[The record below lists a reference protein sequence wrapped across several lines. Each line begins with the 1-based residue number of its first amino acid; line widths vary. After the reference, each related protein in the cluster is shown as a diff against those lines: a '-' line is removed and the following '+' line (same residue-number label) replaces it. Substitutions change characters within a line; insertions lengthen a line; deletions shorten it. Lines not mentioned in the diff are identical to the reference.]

1 MRHGDKINNLGRTES
16 HRRALLANLAISLIE
31 HKRITTT
38 LAKAKALRRYA
49 EPLITKAKD
58 NSTHSRRIVF
68 GYLQNKEALKEL
80 FGTVAEKVGERP
92 GGYLRII
99 RLGFRRGDG
108 AETAMIEFVD
118 FNEIY
123 NPNAG
128 KVRQAKKT
136 RRGGRKAA
144 PIAEARLAPMVE
156 EDITEEV
163 IEAVAAPIE
172 AVAEVTP
179 VEVSAPVEAVAEVAE
194 VAPVEVAAPVEVVA
208 EVAEVAPVEEVVA
221 IEEATAEAEV
231 PAVEEAS
238 ASPAADESEEKKG
251 EEQA

>member
-1 MRHGDKINNLGRTES
+1 MSPPKKGTFTMRHGDKINNLGRTES
-16 HRRALLANLAISLIE
+16 HRRALLANLAIALIE

-99 RLGFRRGDG
+99 KLGFRRGDG

-118 FNEIY
+118 FNETY

-136 RRGGRKAA
+136 RRGGRKAVAVAETPVAA
-144 PIAEARLAPMVE
+144 PVME
-156 EDITEEV
+156 EEV
-163 IEAVAAPIE
+163 LEELVAAPIE
-172 AVAEVTP
+172 EVIEEVAA
-179 VEVSAPVEAVAEVAE
+179 APAEAVAAVVEEVAD
-194 VAPVEVAAPVEVVA
+194 VVA
-208 EVAEVAPVEEVVA
+208 EEKAPATEES
-221 IEEATAEAEV
+221 T
-231 PAVEEAS
+231 
-238 ASPAADESEEKKG
+238 EEKKD